1 MSNGNPTL
9 VVLSGSLKGEKFI
22 LSDAD
27 FSIGREIP
35 NSLYLSRKL
44 VSRQH
49 AVIRSIGF
57 EQFIIIDLDSRN
69 GTLVNAVPV
78 KERNLEHGDRIQIG
92 DSLLLFL
99 LDDSDLEASDIVDS
113 AGAVRF
119 DDEQR
124 ITTSLVQL
132 TSDDSVYS
140 NFQIAHDQTGL
151 TELTVSNL
159 RTLLKICT
167 EINSTR
173 DRVALQQRLLE
184 LIFDAVPA
192 DSGAILLSAGS
203 GEPVATA
210 SRSRRSA
217 PNSPVVV

>member
-35 NSLYLSRKL
+35 NSLCLSRKL

-99 LDDSDLEASDIVDS
+99 MDGSDPEAADAVDPT
-113 AGAVRF
+113 GAVYF
-119 DDEQR
+119 DEQP
-124 ITTSLVQL
+124 ITTSIVQL
-132 TSDDSVYS
+132 KREDSVYS
-140 NFQIAHDQTGL
+140 NFQIAP
-151 TELTVSNL
+151 E
-159 RTLLKICT
+159 
-167 EINSTR
+167 
-173 DRVALQQRLLE
+173 
-184 LIFDAVPA
+184 
-192 DSGAILLSAGS
+192 
-203 GEPVATA
+203 
-210 SRSRRSA
+210 RSR
-217 PNSPVVV
+217 V